1 MAFLIPILA
10 LMIPISAIVG
20 GYWVKIKK
28 MELEKNSLS
37 PETTQKLQRVLEQNE
52 QLRQR
57 VENLEAIIT
66 SLDKELLA
74 LRPLDD
80 AAENQQKVQYIVNK
94 LKKS

>member
-1 MAFLIPILA
+1 MAFLIPIIA

-37 PETTQKLQRVLEQNE
+37 PETTQKLQKVLEQNE

-80 AAENQQKVQYIVNK
+80 VAENQQKVQYIVNK

>member
-1 MAFLIPILA
+1 MAFLIPIFA

-94 LKKS
+94 LKKP